1 MRYIKDGII
10 YEQPIYMTIGDT
22 QLELNDSQL
31 IELGYIPEYEVEE
44 AMARDVEN
52 KINMP
57 FNKLQIL
64 LDSITVQA
72 PEGSKVGDDVISGL
86 PFKLGQKWV
95 PVLNGN
101 VVTCQLVD
109 DPDAFGL
116 ADKPFFFFDGNVNRL
131 FPNAYYMHG
140 NKRYVYVGA
149 TPSEAADWSQ
159 CSDDMEEF

>member
-10 YEQPIYMTIGDT
+10 YEQPIYITIGDT
-22 QLELNDSQL
+22 QLELDDWQL

-72 PEGSKVGDDVISGL
+72 PEGSKVGDNVISGL
-86 PFKLGQKWV
+86 PSNSDRSGFRFL
-95 PVLNGN
+95 
-101 VVTCQLVD
+101 T
-109 DPDAFGL
+109 ATSSL
-116 ADKPFFFFDGNVNRL
+116 ANWWTTRTLSVWPTSL
-131 FPNAYYMHG
+131 SSSS
-140 NKRYVYVGA
+140 
-149 TPSEAADWSQ
+149 TET
-159 CSDDMEEF
+159 